1 MTFNFIKLESLDFDL
16 NSETTDSGRKYVT
29 PNGERYPSVTT
40 VLGELNKKAIL
51 EWRKRVGEEQANKI
65 SGRASRR
72 GTKLHSLCEQYLL
85 GDLSDMKRRS
95 LMPLDK
101 MMFNQL
107 KSSLDE
113 NVNNIHCLEQ
123 ALYSHKLRIA
133 GRVDLIAEWNGELSV
148 IDFKSS
154 TKEKKE
160 ENIQNYFMQCTAYSE
175 MFEEITGIEIN
186 KIVVAIAT
194 EEQVPQFF
202 IKHKKDYLDKLV
214 KHVEDYHINKNQ
226 Y

>member
-202 IKHKKDYLDKLV
+202 IKHKKHYLDKLV

>member
-29 PNGERYPSVTT
+29 PDGKRYPSVTT

-133 GRVDLIAEWNGELSV
+133 GRVDLIAEWDGELSV

>member
-214 KHVEDYHINKNQ
+214 KHVENYHINKNQ